1 MKRKGRG
8 TGKNNLPP
16 ELRAP
21 RQSGPHRAAPPDR
34 IARVQALVDGL
45 GLAEMAEA
53 AGTRPGQV
61 GPILRGERS
70 IGVARIVQW
79 EERCRALNT

>member
-8 TGKNNLPP
+8 PGKNNLPP
-16 ELRAP
+16 ELRAR

-34 IARVQALVDGL
+34 IARVRALVDAL
-45 GLAEMAEA
+45 GLAAMAEA

-70 IGVARIVQW
+70 IGVARLEAW
-79 EERCRALNT
+79 EHRCRALNT